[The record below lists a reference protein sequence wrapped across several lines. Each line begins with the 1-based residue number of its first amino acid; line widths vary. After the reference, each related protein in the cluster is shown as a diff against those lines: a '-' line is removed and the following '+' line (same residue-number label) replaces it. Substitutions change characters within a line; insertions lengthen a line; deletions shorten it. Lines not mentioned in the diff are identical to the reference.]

1 MKTQRSLS
9 SHENLVP
16 AGITKS
22 SKKIVVLDR
31 DGVINHDSKDYIKSV
46 REVLP
51 IQGSINAMA
60 ELYRAGYAIYVAT
73 NQSGIG
79 RGLFSLE
86 DLDAIHAMLIKLV
99 EEKGGAIAGIYY
111 CPHRPE
117 DHCDC
122 RKPKPGLLKQ
132 IERHLGHSLSGVPII
147 GDSVRDLEAGRACS
161 CIPILVKTGI
171 GMRTLNELK
180 RERHPLLRN
189 LRVFDSLA
197 DAADALLN
205 DRL

>member
-1 MKTQRSLS
+1 MTKQRNLF

-16 AGITKS
+16 KGFTKDE
-22 SKKIVVLDR
+22 KKIVVLDR
-31 DGVINHDSKDYIKSV
+31 DGVINHDSKDYIKNV
-46 REVLP
+46 HEVSP
-51 IQGSINAMA
+51 IQGSITAMA

-132 IERHLGHSLSGVPII
+132 IETHLGHSLAGVPII
-147 GDSVRDLEAGRACS
+147 GDSVRDLEAGKACS
-161 CIPILVKTGI
+161 CVPILVKTGE
-171 GMRTLNELK
+171 GLRTLNDLK
-180 RERHPLLRN
+180 RKQHPLLQD

-197 DAADALLN
+197 DAARALLN

>member
-1 MKTQRSLS
+1 MKTQRNRP
-9 SHENLVP
+9 SHDNLVSAEIMKDP
-16 AGITKS
+16 
-22 SKKIVVLDR
+22 KKIVILDR

-46 REVLP
+46 HEVLP

-60 ELYRAGYAIYVAT
+60 DLYRAGYAIYVAT

-132 IERHLGHSLSGVPII
+132 IERHLGHSLSGVPFI
-147 GDSVRDLEAGRACS
+147 GDSMRDLEAGRACS

-171 GMRTLNELK
+171 GMRTLKELK
-180 RERHPLLRN
+180 KEQHPLLQN

-197 DAADALLN
+197 DAANALLN